1 MIEIDPHRYR
11 VTTNDTVSNIDLDK
25 EEFIFRGERLT
36 EARAEQIS
44 AEALR
49 TARIKNLIPGRKS
62 LSRNGSHS
70 PSVQYRVPM
79 DVRERVERLAER
91 TGSTVSKIGR
101 IALEEYL
108 ERHAG

>member
-1 MIEIDPHRYR
+1 MTKIDPRQYR
-11 VTTNDTVSNIDLDK
+11 VTADAKVSDIDLD
-25 EEFIFRGERLT
+25 EEQFIYRGERLT
-36 EARAEQIS
+36 EARAEEIA

-49 TARIKNLIPGRKS
+49 EARNRNLIPGRKS
-62 LSRNGSHS
+62 LSGDGSHS
-70 PSVQYRVPM
+70 PTVQYRVPN
-79 DVRERVERLAER
+79 DVRERAERLAKR